1 MCTHDRTPVVW
12 RKSSRSFGGTECVE
26 VAAAE
31 YAADDHRVLL
41 RDSKLDS
48 SAPMLRS
55 STDDWRGFI
64 AGIKRQRFDH

>member
-26 VAAAE
+26 VAA
-31 YAADDHRVLL
+31 DDHRVLL

-48 SAPMLRS
+48 TAPILRS
-55 STDDWRGFI
+55 STDSWRGFI
-64 AGIKRQRFDH
+64 ADIKRQRFDH

>member
-1 MCTHDRTPVVW
+1 MCTREHTPMVW

-26 VAAAE
+26 VAAAG

-48 SAPMLRS
+48 TAPVLRS
-55 STDDWRGFI
+55 STESWRGFI
-64 AGIKRQRFDH
+64 ADIKGRRFDH